1 MVLLCRY
8 YWYVSSG
15 INCHLPCENSSRL
28 EKWMKTLPSYYTPC
42 TIVPSNK
49 TLRAINKIY
58 LHQVQLNNG
67 KGRVQKKNSLK
78 SLRLRKLLDQSDSS
92 YWALLGPSGS
102 LRVLLGH
109 SGSFW
114 ALVSLT
120 GPYWA
125 LLGPTGRYWALLG
138 VTGPYWPL
146 LGLTG
151 LYWTLLGLTEPYW
164 ALLGLVGPYFAFA
177 HWLTNWLTN

>member
-1 MVLLCRY
+1 MCIKNIIKVIYDL
-8 YWYVSSG
+8 
-15 INCHLPCENSSRL
+15 
-28 EKWMKTLPSYYTPC
+28 
-42 TIVPSNK
+42 IVEEYIG
-49 TLRAINKIY
+49 T
-58 LHQVQLNNG
+58 
-67 KGRVQKKNSLK
+67 SLK
-78 SLRLRKLLDQSDSS
+78 SLRLRKLLDQSDFS

-125 LLGPTGRYWALLG
+125 LLGL
-138 VTGPYWPL
+138 TGPYWAL

-151 LYWTLLGLTEPYW
+151 LY
-164 ALLGLVGPYFAFA
+164 
-177 HWLTNWLTN
+177 

>member
-1 MVLLCRY
+1 MSHKKYLFC
-8 YWYVSSG
+8 
-15 INCHLPCENSSRL
+15 
-28 EKWMKTLPSYYTPC
+28 
-42 TIVPSNK
+42 
-49 TLRAINKIY
+49 NKIY
-58 LHQVQLNNG
+58 YYEGGYEEDNYIETRLTT
-67 KGRVQKKNSLK
+67 SLK

-151 LYWTLLGLTEPYW
+151 LY
-164 ALLGLVGPYFAFA
+164 
-177 HWLTNWLTN
+177 